1 MKLWK
6 QGMIIQNQE
15 FYHLIKNMT
24 PTRLDPG
31 KCFIK
36 KKITVVSKNRSLSRR
51 FDQALRQKTKTKLA
65 EKIWNE
71 ESHG

>member
-1 MKLWK
+1 
-6 QGMIIQNQE
+6 
-15 FYHLIKNMT
+15 MT

-65 EKIWNE
+65 EKIWSE